1 MIQFKK
7 YHTLMCRLKDNI
19 SIMFVCSVVVVVE
32 EEEKGRKRII
42 DSGSGSSYRY
52 GRGTPVAFNCFIT

>member
-1 MIQFKK
+1 
-7 YHTLMCRLKDNI
+7 
-19 SIMFVCSVVVVVE
+19 MFVCGVVVVE

-42 DSGSGSSYRY
+42 DSGGGGSYRY